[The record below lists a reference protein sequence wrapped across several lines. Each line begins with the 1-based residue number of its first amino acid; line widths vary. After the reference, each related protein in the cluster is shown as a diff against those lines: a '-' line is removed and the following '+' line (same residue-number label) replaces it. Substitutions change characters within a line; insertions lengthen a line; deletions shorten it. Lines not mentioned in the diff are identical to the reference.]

1 MLLPAA
7 SMGRGSLAHL
17 GTAVLDFAR
26 GALVAALALAFSYG
40 LNAVHDRATDRST
53 AKNPLAGEVELFPGT
68 MALMWASA
76 AGALLAAMPG
86 GVRPVGCTL
95 LSLFAGA
102 VYSAG
107 PRLKGW
113 PVIGTVLN
121 VGIFLPLM
129 WVAGPSDLRGVLL
142 PITFSALLLQN
153 QLWHEREDLDEDRA
167 ARVLTTASVLGDR
180 WTSRAATAI
189 GLLGGVAAVA
199 MGAGLRGPTLAAIAA
214 CALGSV
220 APLMVRPDLRRRVH
234 RRSALAGGALVY
246 AAAIAAS

>member
-1 MLLPAA
+1 VLLPAA

-142 PITFSALLLQN
+142 PITFSATN
-153 QLWHEREDLDEDRA
+153 
-167 ARVLTTASVLGDR
+167 ARTSTKIAPPGSSPPPRCSAIAGRPELRRPSACSAGSRPWPWAQASGDR
-180 WTSRAATAI
+180 PSLQSPPARW
-189 GLLGGVAAVA
+189 
-199 MGAGLRGPTLAAIAA
+199 GA
-214 CALGSV
+214 
-220 APLMVRPDLRRRVH
+220 
-234 RRSALAGGALVY
+234 
-246 AAAIAAS
+246 